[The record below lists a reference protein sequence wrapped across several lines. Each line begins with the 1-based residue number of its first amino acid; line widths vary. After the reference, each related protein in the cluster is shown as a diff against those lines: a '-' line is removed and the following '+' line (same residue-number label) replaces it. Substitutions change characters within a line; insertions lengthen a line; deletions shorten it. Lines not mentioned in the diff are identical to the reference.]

1 MFSFL
6 RGAESSRT
14 NIATN
19 NPIVFEDGRSSV
31 RFHSRNSGYMMT
43 HTIPPTTPEHGPSL
57 VQPPF
62 HYHIYQTENFRVRS
76 GTATFWRGIGSEPWT
91 ILAAEPGKQSTG
103 QVGPRRYHKF
113 ENASKTQDLVIDVQL
128 DPEDYE
134 REQKF
139 FRNFFGYLD
148 DCRKSRM
155 APSLF
160 QLLVFLHEADTPLGL
175 PLPNERLGVWASRAF
190 LVVMAFSGRWL
201 LGYKATYPEYHE
213 DRKSI

>member
-1 MFSFL
+1 MLSFL
-6 RGAESSRT
+6 RGADPPRT

-31 RFHSRNSGYMMT
+31 QFHSRSSEYMMT
-43 HTIPPTTPEHGPSL
+43 HTIPPTTQDHGASL

-62 HYHIYQTENFRVRS
+62 HYHIYQTERFRVRA
-76 GTATFWRGIGSEPWT
+76 GTATFWRGIGSAPWIT
-91 ILAAEPGKQSTG
+91 LSAEPGKPSTG
-103 QVGPRRYHKF
+103 QVGPGRYHKF

-148 DCRKSRM
+148 DCRKLKV

-175 PLPNERLGVWASRAF
+175 PLPHERLGVWASRAF
-190 LVVMAFSGRWL
+190 LIGMASCGRWL
-201 LGYKATYPEYHE
+201 LGYKATYPEYYE
-213 DRKSI
+213 DRKST